1 MSNTTDFGRYAVLKV
16 LAAMKI
22 ALPRE
27 QVEVLFREF
36 LAEDV
41 MASEGLESFLA
52 VTTSE
57 GETPT
62 IITVSRLSC
71 FTVECGRC
79 PHSMMGRCLAS
90 SEKSRK
96 GRCPQL

>member
-62 IITVSRLSC
+62 IITVSRLSR
-71 FTVECGRC
+71 F
-79 PHSMMGRCLAS
+79 HSGNVADV
-90 SEKSRK
+90 
-96 GRCPQL
+96 PI